1 MTSARTMAE
10 RDPEWSADVTA
21 VVDRVRPQLRK
32 TLKSYRVPVPDSED
46 LVQDALLAL
55 VTRWEH
61 IREPGFWLIGAV
73 RHLCR
78 DYVRRQLRSKLV
90 GVDREQLEWL
100 AGGAPSGEEQHGARR
115 DLERLVR
122 ELTPQQRRLLRLSFG
137 LGLDL
142 RELGRLLGGA
152 KPESIRRARWRAITR
167 LRELMAAER

>member
-1 MTSARTMAE
+1 MVD
-10 RDPEWSADVTA
+10 RDHPEWSADVTA
-21 VVDRVRPQLRK
+21 VLERARPQLVK
-32 TLKSYRVPVPDSED
+32 ILKAYRVPLPDSED

-61 IREPGFWLIGAV
+61 VREPVLWLIGAV
-73 RHLCR
+73 RHQCR
-78 DYVRRQLRSKLV
+78 RYVRRQLRSKV
-90 GVDREQLEWL
+90 VRVDQEHLEWL
-100 AGGAPSGEEQHGARR
+100 AGAAPSGEERYGARR

-122 ELTPQQRRLLRLSFG
+122 ELPPRQRRLLRLCFG
-137 LGLDL
+137 LGLDV

>member
-1 MTSARTMAE
+1 MVAR
-10 RDPEWSADVTA
+10 DHSDWSADVTA
-21 VVDRVRPQLRK
+21 VLERVRPRLGK
-32 TLKSYRVPVPDSED
+32 ILKAYRVPLPDSED

-61 IREPGFWLIGAV
+61 VREPSLWLIGAV

-78 DYVRRQLRSKLV
+78 RYVRRQLTSKTV
-90 GVDREQLEWL
+90 RVDREQLEWL

-115 DLERLVR
+115 DLERLVQ
-122 ELTPQQRRLLRLSFG
+122 ELSPQQRRLLRLSFG

-142 RELGRLLGGA
+142 RELARLLGGA

-167 LRELMAAER
+167 LRELLAAER

>member
-1 MTSARTMAE
+1 MVAR
-10 RDPEWSADVTA
+10 DHSDWSADVTA
-21 VVDRVRPQLRK
+21 VLERVRPRLGK
-32 TLKSYRVPVPDSED
+32 ILKAYRVPLPDSED

-61 IREPGFWLIGAV
+61 VREPSLWLIGAV

-78 DYVRRQLRSKLV
+78 RYVRRQLTSKTV
-90 GVDREQLEWL
+90 RVDREQLEWL

-115 DLERLVR
+115 DLERLVQ
-122 ELTPQQRRLLRLSFG
+122 ELSPQQRRLLRLSFG
-137 LGLDL
+137 LGLDV